1 MGKKRNYK
9 IIGEF
14 QMDGEQAEKINKMI
28 EVADKEIEESRV
40 YFRFGKKQLDVVKK
54 AASLMGIPYQTY
66 IKSII
71 FNKAIEDIEKSERIL
86 AKM

>member
-1 MGKKRNYK
+1 MKKNSKNYLFKFNNLSGLMGKKRNYK

-40 YFRFGKKQLDVVKK
+40 YFRFGKKQ
-54 AASLMGIPYQTY
+54 TT
-66 IKSII
+66 
-71 FNKAIEDIEKSERIL
+71 RCC
-86 AKM
+86 

>member
-28 EVADKEIEESRV
+28 EVADKE
-40 YFRFGKKQLDVVKK
+40 L
-54 AASLMGIPYQTY
+54 
-66 IKSII
+66 
-71 FNKAIEDIEKSERIL
+71 EKSS
-86 AKM
+86 